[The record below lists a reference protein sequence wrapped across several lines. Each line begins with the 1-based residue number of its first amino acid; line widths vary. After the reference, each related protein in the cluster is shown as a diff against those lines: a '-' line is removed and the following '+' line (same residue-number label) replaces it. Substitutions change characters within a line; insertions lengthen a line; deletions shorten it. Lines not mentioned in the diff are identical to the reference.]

1 MNTLQLA
8 FWSHTAFS
16 LLLKLK
22 TPVSAALVSATWH
35 GSRTAR
41 SFGRL
46 VLCRARGLGAGG
58 LKRLENIIIFVNFPH
73 IGGKK
78 KSHPVLSKTQKWGEE
93 VPLRIRRILLPLEA
107 FGGPTSKLA
116 RDLSRED

>member
-58 LKRLENIIIFVNFPH
+58 LKWLENIIIFVNFPH

-78 KSHPVLSKTQKWGEE
+78 EISSSSFKDTKVGGRGTTSHPEKTAS
-93 VPLRIRRILLPLEA
+93 P
-107 FGGPTSKLA
+107 
-116 RDLSRED
+116 